1 MKLMKKNIQPST
13 LTNETPSALPPTRL
27 FILADLHQRIQSLFK
42 KLFLSSLTR
51 RIVILNL
58 AALGVLVT
66 SILYLNQFRDGLIE
80 AKIESLRTQG
90 KIIAGAIAASATV
103 DTNSILIDPQKL
115 LELQIGES
123 VAPTPQSADSWDFPI
138 NPEQIAP
145 LLRRLIAP
153 ETTRARIYDRDA
165 TLLLDSRV
173 LYSSGKVFSYDLP
186 PIETKETLWKSLCSW
201 FSNTLYGNGLALD
214 REKAKGY
221 VDIHPEVYQ
230 ALNGSSATAKRRN
243 RQGQLIVSVAVPV
256 QRYRAVVGALLLS
269 TLGSDIDDIV
279 KGERLVIFKV
289 FAVVGSVLL
298 VLSLFL
304 AHTIAHPLSKLSAS
318 ANRVRHGNNKRIE
331 IPDFSEREDEIGH
344 LSTSICDMTNAL
356 YMRIEAIERFA
367 ADVSHELK
375 NPLTSLRSA
384 VETLPL
390 TKNKE
395 TQEKL
400 LKIIQHDIRRLDR
413 LITDISDASRLDAEL
428 ARETAQIV
436 DMNLLLE
443 NLIHAVREVYSSQQT
458 IDINLNIVPHPHDKH
473 YFVLGYELR
482 LGQVISNLLANA
494 RSFVPHDN
502 GKIWITMTGK
512 ASTLILTVED
522 NGPGIRSEN
531 INHIFERFYT
541 DRPNEDAFGQNSGL
555 GLFIS
560 RQIIE
565 AHNGTL
571 TAENIIDPTLENS
584 KIGARFII
592 MLPLAK
598 VNSLSEAKNRTTK

>member
-1 MKLMKKNIQPST
+1 MKLFCRKNLNGDQIDDKKYST
-13 LTNETPSALPPTRL
+13 GNLAKNNTKWLSLPP
-27 FILADLHQRIQSLFK
+27 FSILANFRFRIRRLLRQLLF
-42 KLFLSSLTR
+42 SSLTR
-51 RIVILNL
+51 RIVILNI
-58 AALGVLVT
+58 AALAILVT
-66 SILYLNQFRDGLIE
+66 GILYLNQFRDGLIE
-80 AKIESLRTQG
+80 AKIKSLCTKG

-115 LELQIGES
+115 LELQAGES
-123 VAPTPQSADSWDFPI
+123 ITPAPQSTDSWDFPI
-138 NPEQIAP
+138 NPEQVAP
-145 LLRRLIAP
+145 LLRRLITP
-153 ETTRARIYDRDA
+153 KTTRARIYDRDA

-173 LYSSGKVFSYDLP
+173 LYSSGEVFSYDLP
-186 PIETKETLWKSLCSW
+186 PLKTEKNLWERLTSW
-201 FSNTLYGNGLALD
+201 FSNAFYGNGIAID
-214 REKAKGY
+214 REQEKNRGIA
-221 VDIHPEVYQ
+221 HPEVYR
-230 ALNGSSATAKRRN
+230 ALNGSLATAKRRN

-269 TLGSDIDDIV
+269 TTGSDIDNIV

-318 ANRVRHGNNKRIE
+318 ANRVRNGNNKRVE
-331 IPDFSEREDEIGH
+331 IPDFSMREDEIGH
-344 LSTSICDMTNAL
+344 LSTSIRDMTNAL

-390 TKNKE
+390 AKNE
-395 TQEKL
+395 EAQEQL
-400 LKIIQHDIRRLDR
+400 LEIIQHDVRRLDR

-436 DMNLLLE
+436 DMTRLLE
-443 NLIHAVREVYSSQQT
+443 SLVHAVHEVYRNTQS
-458 IDINLNIVPHPHDKH
+458 IDISLNIVPRPYGKA
-473 YFVLGYELR
+473 YLVLGHELR
-482 LGQVISNLLANA
+482 LGQVISNLIENA
-494 RSFVPHDN
+494 RSFIPHDN
-502 GKIWITMTGK
+502 GKIYITMK
-512 ASTLILTVED
+512 SHASTLILTIED

-531 INHIFERFYT
+531 IERIFERFYT
-541 DRPNEDAFGQNSGL
+541 DRPSEDTFGQNSGL
-555 GLFIS
+555 GLSIS

-565 AHNGTL
+565 AHNGTI
-571 TAENIIDPTLENS
+571 TAENIVDPKLENS

-592 MLPLAK
+592 MLPFAK
-598 VNSLSEAKNRTTK
+598 

>member
-1 MKLMKKNIQPST
+1 MTENTQLEDLRKKAPNTITSSWFSV
-13 LTNETPSALPPTRL
+13 LVSLHIRARRL
-27 FILADLHQRIQSLFK
+27 FRQLF
-42 KLFLSSLTR
+42 FSSLTR

-66 SILYLNQFRDGLIE
+66 GILYLNQFRDGLIE
-80 AKIESLRTQG
+80 AKIESLCIQG

-115 LELQIGES
+115 LELQTGES
-123 VAPTPQSADSWDFPI
+123 ITPAPQSTDSWDFPI
-138 NPEQIAP
+138 NPEQVAP
-145 LLRRLIAP
+145 LLRRLITP
-153 ETTRARIYDRDA
+153 KTTRARIYDRDA

-173 LYSSGKVFSYDLP
+173 LYSSGEVFSYDLP
-186 PIETKETLWKSLCSW
+186 PIKIEQSLWKRLYSW
-201 FSNTLYGNGLALD
+201 FSNVLYGSGLTID
-214 REKAKGY
+214 REQAKSSG
-221 VDIHPEVYQ
+221 IAHSEVYR
-230 ALNGSSATAKRRN
+230 ALNGFPATARRRN

-269 TLGSDIDDIV
+269 TTGSDIDNIV

-289 FAVVGSVLL
+289 FAVVGTVLL

-318 ANRVRHGNNKRIE
+318 ADRVRHGNNKRVE
-331 IPDFSEREDEIGH
+331 IPDFSMREDEIGH
-344 LSTSICDMTNAL
+344 LSTSIRDMTNAL

-390 TKNKE
+390 TKNE
-395 TQEKL
+395 EAQTQL
-400 LKIIQHDIRRLDR
+400 FKIIQHDVRRLDR
-413 LITDISDASRLDAEL
+413 LITDISDASRLDAEF

-436 DMNLLLE
+436 DMKILLE
-443 NLIHAVREVYSSQQT
+443 SLVHAVREVYRNTKTVNIS
-458 IDINLNIVPHPHDKH
+458 LNIRPRPNGKD
-473 YFVLGYELR
+473 YLVLGHELR
-482 LGQVISNLLANA
+482 LGQVISNLIENA
-494 RSFVPHDN
+494 RSFAPKDN
-502 GKIWITMTGK
+502 GQIYITMK
-512 ASTLILTVED
+512 SNPSTLTLIIED

-531 INHIFERFYT
+531 IERIFERFYT

-555 GLFIS
+555 GLSIS

-565 AHNGTL
+565 AHNGII
-571 TAENIIDPTLENS
+571 TAENVADSTIKNS
-584 KIGARFII
+584 KTGARFII
-592 MLPLAK
+592 TLPFAQNFSNQK
-598 VNSLSEAKNRTTK
+598 KKT

>member
-1 MKLMKKNIQPST
+1 MTDNSQLETLQKTTVNGTSSTPFLMFARLHLRTQ
-13 LTNETPSALPPTRL
+13 RL
-27 FILADLHQRIQSLFK
+27 FRQLLF
-42 KLFLSSLTR
+42 SSLTR
-51 RIVILNL
+51 RIVILNI
-58 AALGVLVT
+58 AALAILVT
-66 SILYLNQFRDGLIE
+66 GILYLNQFRDGLIE
-80 AKIESLRTQG
+80 AKIKSLCTQG

-115 LELQIGES
+115 LELQTGES
-123 VAPTPQSADSWDFPI
+123 VTPAPQSTDSWDFPI
-138 NPEQIAP
+138 NPEQVAP
-145 LLRRLIAP
+145 LLRRLITP
-153 ETTRARIYDRDA
+153 KTTRARIYDRDA

-173 LYSSGKVFSYDLP
+173 LYSSGEVFSYDLP
-186 PIETKETLWKSLCSW
+186 PLKTEQSMWDRLTSW
-201 FSNTLYGNGLALD
+201 YSSTFYGKGIALD
-214 REKAKGY
+214 REQTKTSGIAAY
-221 VDIHPEVYQ
+221 PEVYR
-230 ALNGSSATAKRRN
+230 ALNGSLATAKRRN

-269 TLGSDIDDIV
+269 TTGSDIDNIV

-318 ANRVRHGNNKRIE
+318 ANRVRNGNNQRVE
-331 IPDFSEREDEIGH
+331 IPDFSMREDEIGH
-344 LSTSICDMTNAL
+344 LSTSIRDMTNAL

-390 TKNKE
+390 AKNE
-395 TQEKL
+395 EAQEKL
-400 LKIIQHDIRRLDR
+400 LEIIQHDVRRLDR

-428 ARETAQIV
+428 ARETAEIV
-436 DMNLLLE
+436 DMTPLLE
-443 NLIHAVREVYSSQQT
+443 SLVHAVQEVYRNTQT
-458 IDINLNIVPHPHDKH
+458 IDISLNIVPRPHGKS
-473 YFVLGYELR
+473 YLVLGHELR
-482 LGQVISNLLANA
+482 LGQVISNLLENA
-494 RSFVPHDN
+494 RSFIPRN
-502 GKIWITMTGK
+502 RGKICITMK
-512 ASTLILTVED
+512 SHASTLILTIED

-531 INHIFERFYT
+531 IERIFERFYT

-555 GLFIS
+555 GLSIS

-565 AHNGTL
+565 AHNGTI
-571 TAENIIDPTLENS
+571 TAENIIDPTLG
-584 KIGARFII
+584 KCKTGARFII

-598 VNSLSEAKNRTTK
+598 

>member
-1 MKLMKKNIQPST
+1 MTKDSQLETLQKTTKKSGISPT
-13 LTNETPSALPPTRL
+13 LFPMSAH
-27 FILADLHQRIQSLFK
+27 LHLRIQRLLRQLF
-42 KLFLSSLTR
+42 FSSLTR
-51 RIVILNL
+51 RIVILNI
-58 AALGVLVT
+58 AALAVLVT
-66 SILYLNQFRDGLIE
+66 GILYLNQFRDGLIE
-80 AKIESLRTQG
+80 AKVKSLCTQG

-115 LELQIGES
+115 LELHAGES
-123 VAPTPQSADSWDFPI
+123 VTPAPQSTDSWDFPI
-138 NPEQIAP
+138 NPEQVAP

-153 ETTRARIYDRDA
+153 QTTRARIYDRDA

-173 LYSSGKVFSYDLP
+173 LYSSGEVFSYDLP
-186 PIETKETLWKSLCSW
+186 PLKTEQNMWERLTSW
-201 FSNTLYGNGLALD
+201 FSRTFEGNNIALD
-214 REKAKGY
+214 REQIKNNGIAY
-221 VDIHPEVYQ
+221 PEVYR
-230 ALNGSSATAKRRN
+230 ALNGSLATAKRRN

-269 TLGSDIDDIV
+269 TTGSDIDNIV

-289 FAVVGSVLL
+289 FGVLGSVLL

-318 ANRVRHGNNKRIE
+318 ANRVRNGNNKRVE
-331 IPDFSEREDEIGH
+331 IPDFSMREDEIGH
-344 LSTSICDMTNAL
+344 LSTSIRDMTNAL

-390 TKNKE
+390 AKNE
-395 TQEKL
+395 EAQEQL
-400 LKIIQHDIRRLDR
+400 FEIIQHDVRRLDR

-436 DMNLLLE
+436 DMTLLLE
-443 NLIHAVREVYSSQQT
+443 SLVHAVQEVYRNTQT
-458 IDINLNIVPHPHDKH
+458 IDISLNIVPRPHGKA
-473 YFVLGYELR
+473 YLVLGHELR
-482 LGQVISNLLANA
+482 LGQVMSNLIENA
-494 RSFVPHDN
+494 RSFIPHES
-502 GKIWITMTGK
+502 GKICITMKSHGS
-512 ASTLILTVED
+512 ALILTIED

-531 INHIFERFYT
+531 IERIFERFYT
-541 DRPNEDAFGQNSGL
+541 DRPNEDSFGQNSGL
-555 GLFIS
+555 GLSIS

-565 AHNGTL
+565 AHNGTIK
-571 TAENIIDPTLENS
+571 AENVFDPELGNS
-584 KIGARFII
+584 KTGARFII

-598 VNSLSEAKNRTTK
+598 

>member
-1 MKLMKKNIQPST
+1 MTNNFQLVTLQNKIPNDIPST
-13 LTNETPSALPPTRL
+13 RFPTLVHLYSRVQRL
-27 FILADLHQRIQSLFK
+27 FRQLF
-42 KLFLSSLTR
+42 FSSLTR

-66 SILYLNQFRDGLIE
+66 SISYLNQFRDGLIE

-115 LELQIGES
+115 LELQAGES
-123 VAPTPQSADSWDFPI
+123 ITPTPQSTDTWDFPI
-138 NPEQIAP
+138 NPEQVAP
-145 LLRRLIAP
+145 LLRRLITP
-153 ETTRARIYDRDA
+153 KTTRARIYDRDA

-173 LYSSGKVFSYDLP
+173 LYSSGEIFSYDLP
-186 PIETKETLWKSLCSW
+186 PIKIKKNLWERFSSW
-201 FSNTLYGNGLALD
+201 FSNTIYGNGLTLD
-214 REKAKGY
+214 REQTKSNGAIY
-221 VDIHPEVYQ
+221 PEVYR
-230 ALNGSSATAKRRN
+230 ALNGFSATAKRRN
-243 RQGQLIVSVAVPV
+243 KQGQLIVSVAVPV

-269 TLGSDIDDIV
+269 TIGSDIDNIV

-289 FAVVGSVLL
+289 FSVVGSVLL
-298 VLSLFL
+298 VLSMFL
-304 AHTIAHPLSKLSAS
+304 AHTIANPLSKLSAS
-318 ANRVRHGNNKRIE
+318 ANRVRNGNNKRVE

-344 LSTSICDMTNAL
+344 LSTSIRDMTNAL

-390 TKNKE
+390 TKNE
-395 TQEKL
+395 AAQQQL
-400 LKIIQHDIRRLDR
+400 LEIIQHDVRRLDR

-436 DMNLLLE
+436 DMSVLLE
-443 NLIHAVREVYSSQQT
+443 SLIHAIREVYRNKQT
-458 IDINLNIVPHPHDKH
+458 IDINLNIIPRLNGKH
-473 YFVLGYELR
+473 YLVLGHELR
-482 LGQVISNLLANA
+482 LGQVISNLIENA
-494 RSFVPHDN
+494 RSFIPLNN
-502 GKIWITMTGK
+502 GKIDITMK
-512 ASTLILTVED
+512 SQDSMLILTVED

-531 INHIFERFYT
+531 IDHIFERFYT

-555 GLFIS
+555 GLSIS

-571 TAENIIDPTLENS
+571 TAENIFDPSLKNKKT
-584 KIGARFII
+584 GARFII
-592 MLPLAK
+592 VLPFAK
-598 VNSLSEAKNRTTK
+598 QNKKI

>member
-1 MKLMKKNIQPST
+1 MTKNTQLETLQKTTPNGFPS
-13 LTNETPSALPPTRL
+13 PP
-27 FILADLHQRIQSLFK
+27 FSILANFRFRIRRLLRQLLF
-42 KLFLSSLTR
+42 SSLTR
-51 RIVILNL
+51 RIVILNI
-58 AALGVLVT
+58 AALAILVT
-66 SILYLNQFRDGLIE
+66 GILYLNQFRDGLIE
-80 AKIESLRTQG
+80 AKIKSLCTKG

-115 LELQIGES
+115 LELQAGES
-123 VAPTPQSADSWDFPI
+123 ITPAPQSTDSWDFPI
-138 NPEQIAP
+138 NPEQVAP
-145 LLRRLIAP
+145 LLRRLITP
-153 ETTRARIYDRDA
+153 KTTRARIYDRDA

-173 LYSSGKVFSYDLP
+173 LYSSGEVFSYDLP
-186 PIETKETLWKSLCSW
+186 PLKTEKNLWERLTSW
-201 FSNTLYGNGLALD
+201 FSNAFYGNGIAID
-214 REKAKGY
+214 REQEKNRGIA
-221 VDIHPEVYQ
+221 HPEVYR
-230 ALNGSSATAKRRN
+230 ALNGSLATAKRRN

-269 TLGSDIDDIV
+269 TTGSDIDNIV

-318 ANRVRHGNNKRIE
+318 ANRVRNGNNKRVE
-331 IPDFSEREDEIGH
+331 IPDFSMREDEIGH
-344 LSTSICDMTNAL
+344 LSTSIRDMTNAL

-390 TKNKE
+390 AKNE
-395 TQEKL
+395 EAQEQL
-400 LKIIQHDIRRLDR
+400 LEIIQHDVRRLDR

-436 DMNLLLE
+436 DMTRLLE
-443 NLIHAVREVYSSQQT
+443 SLVHAVHEVYRNTQS
-458 IDINLNIVPHPHDKH
+458 IDISLNIVPRPYGKA
-473 YFVLGYELR
+473 YLVLGHELR
-482 LGQVISNLLANA
+482 LGQVISNLIENA
-494 RSFVPHDN
+494 RSFIPHDN
-502 GKIWITMTGK
+502 GKIYITMK
-512 ASTLILTVED
+512 SHASTLILTIED

-531 INHIFERFYT
+531 IERIFERFYT
-541 DRPNEDAFGQNSGL
+541 DRPSEDTFGQNSGL
-555 GLFIS
+555 GLSIS

-565 AHNGTL
+565 AHNGTI
-571 TAENIIDPTLENS
+571 TAENIVDPKLENS

-592 MLPLAK
+592 MLPFAK
-598 VNSLSEAKNRTTK
+598 

>member
-1 MKLMKKNIQPST
+1 MTKDIQLETLQKTTKNGIPST
-13 LTNETPSALPPTRL
+13 PFPMFTHLHIRVQHLLRQLL
-27 FILADLHQRIQSLFK
+27 F
-42 KLFLSSLTR
+42 SSLTR
-51 RIVILNL
+51 RIVMLNI
-58 AALGVLVT
+58 AALAVLVT
-66 SILYLNQFRDGLIE
+66 GILYLNQFRDGLIE
-80 AKIESLRTQG
+80 AKIKSLCTQG

-115 LELQIGES
+115 LELHAGES
-123 VAPTPQSADSWDFPI
+123 VTPAPQSTDSWDFPI
-138 NPEQIAP
+138 NPEQVAP
-145 LLRRLIAP
+145 LLRRLITP
-153 ETTRARIYDRDA
+153 KTTRARIYDRDA

-173 LYSSGKVFSYDLP
+173 LYSSGEVFSYDLP
-186 PIETKETLWKSLCSW
+186 PLKTEQNIWESLTSW
-201 FSNTLYGNGLALD
+201 FSHTFYGNNIALD
-214 REKAKGY
+214 REQMKNSGIAY
-221 VDIHPEVYQ
+221 PEVYR
-230 ALNGSSATAKRRN
+230 ALNGSLATAKRRN

-269 TLGSDIDDIV
+269 TTGSDIDNIV

-318 ANRVRHGNNKRIE
+318 ANRVRNGNNKRVE
-331 IPDFSEREDEIGH
+331 IPDFSMREDEIGH
-344 LSTSICDMTNAL
+344 LSTSIRDMTNAL

-390 TKNKE
+390 AKNE
-395 TQEKL
+395 EAQEQL
-400 LKIIQHDIRRLDR
+400 FEIIQHDVRRLDR

-436 DMNLLLE
+436 DMTLLLE
-443 NLIHAVREVYSSQQT
+443 SLVHAVQEVYRNRQS
-458 IDINLNIVPHPHDKH
+458 IDISLNIVPRPHGKA
-473 YFVLGYELR
+473 YLVLGHELR
-482 LGQVISNLLANA
+482 LGQVISNLIENA
-494 RSFVPHDN
+494 RSFIPHEN
-502 GKIWITMTGK
+502 GKICITMNSH
-512 ASTLILTVED
+512 ASTLILTIED

-531 INHIFERFYT
+531 IERIFERFYT
-541 DRPNEDAFGQNSGL
+541 DRPNEDSFGQNSGL
-555 GLFIS
+555 GLSIS

-565 AHNGTL
+565 AHNGTIK
-571 TAENIIDPTLENS
+571 AENIVDPELENH
-584 KIGARFII
+584 KTGARFII

-598 VNSLSEAKNRTTK
+598 

>member
-1 MKLMKKNIQPST
+1 MTKHTQLKALPHRIPNDISSTRLST
-13 LTNETPSALPPTRL
+13 LTHLRFRARRL
-27 FILADLHQRIQSLFK
+27 FRQLF
-42 KLFLSSLTR
+42 FSSLTR

-90 KIIAGAIAASATV
+90 KIIAGAIAASATI

-115 LELQIGES
+115 LELQAGES
-123 VAPTPQSADSWDFPI
+123 VTPAPQSTDTWDFPI
-138 NPEQIAP
+138 NPEQVAP
-145 LLRRLIAP
+145 LLRRLITP
-153 ETTRARIYDRDA
+153 KTTRARIYDRDA

-173 LYSSGKVFSYDLP
+173 LYSSGEIFSYDLP
-186 PIETKETLWKSLCSW
+186 PIETQKNLWERLYSW
-201 FSNTLYGNGLALD
+201 FSQTLYGNGLVLD
-214 REKAKGY
+214 REQTKGNGAVY
-221 VDIHPEVYQ
+221 PEVYR

-269 TLGSDIDDIV
+269 TIGSDIDNIV

-289 FAVVGSVLL
+289 FVVVGSVLL

-304 AHTIAHPLSKLSAS
+304 AHTIANPLSRLSAS
-318 ANRVRHGNNKRIE
+318 ANRVRHGHNKRVE
-331 IPDFSEREDEIGH
+331 IPDFSAREDEIGH
-344 LSTSICDMTNAL
+344 LSTSIRDMTNAL

-390 TKNKE
+390 AKNKAA
-395 TQEKL
+395 QLKL
-400 LKIIQHDIRRLDR
+400 FEIIQHDVRRLDR

-436 DMNLLLE
+436 DLGSLLKNLTYA
-443 NLIHAVREVYSSQQT
+443 IREVYRNKQN
-458 IDINLNIVPHPHDKH
+458 IDISLDIIPRLHDKP
-473 YFVLGYELR
+473 YLVLGHELR
-482 LGQVISNLLANA
+482 LGQVISNIIENA
-494 RSFVPHDN
+494 RSFIPHKN
-502 GKIWITMTGK
+502 GKIYIKMKSNT
-512 ASTLILTVED
+512 SILILTIED

-531 INHIFERFYT
+531 IDHIFERFYT
-541 DRPNEDAFGQNSGL
+541 DRPTEDAFGQNSGL
-555 GLFIS
+555 GLSIS

-571 TAENIIDPTLENS
+571 TAENIIDPSLTDS
-584 KIGARFII
+584 KSGARFII
-592 MLPLAK
+592 TLPL
-598 VNSLSEAKNRTTK
+598 VQ

>member
-1 MKLMKKNIQPST
+1 MTKNTQLETLQKTTPNGFPS
-13 LTNETPSALPPTRL
+13 PP
-27 FILADLHQRIQSLFK
+27 FSILANFRFRIRRLLRQLLF
-42 KLFLSSLTR
+42 SSLTR
-51 RIVILNL
+51 RIVILNI
-58 AALGVLVT
+58 AALAILVT
-66 SILYLNQFRDGLIE
+66 GILYLNQFRDGLIE
-80 AKIESLRTQG
+80 AKIKSLCTKG

-115 LELQIGES
+115 LELQAGES
-123 VAPTPQSADSWDFPI
+123 VTPAPQSTDSWDFPI
-138 NPEQIAP
+138 NPEQVAP
-145 LLRRLIAP
+145 LLRRLITP
-153 ETTRARIYDRDA
+153 KTTRARIYDRDA

-173 LYSSGKVFSYDLP
+173 LYSSGEVFSYDLP
-186 PIETKETLWKSLCSW
+186 PLKTEKNLWERLTSW
-201 FSNTLYGNGLALD
+201 FSNAFYGNGIAID
-214 REKAKGY
+214 REQEKNRGIA
-221 VDIHPEVYQ
+221 HPEVYR
-230 ALNGSSATAKRRN
+230 ALNGSLATAKRRN

-269 TLGSDIDDIV
+269 TTGSDIDNIV

-318 ANRVRHGNNKRIE
+318 ANRVRNGNNKRVE
-331 IPDFSEREDEIGH
+331 IPDFSMREDEIGH
-344 LSTSICDMTNAL
+344 LSTSIRDMTNAL

-390 TKNKE
+390 AKNE
-395 TQEKL
+395 EAQEQL
-400 LKIIQHDIRRLDR
+400 LEIIQHDVRRLDR

-436 DMNLLLE
+436 DMTQLLE
-443 NLIHAVREVYSSQQT
+443 SLVHAAHEVYRNTQS
-458 IDINLNIVPHPHDKH
+458 IDISLNIVPRPYGKA
-473 YFVLGYELR
+473 YLVLGHELR
-482 LGQVISNLLANA
+482 LGQVISNLIENA
-494 RSFVPHDN
+494 RSFIPHDN
-502 GKIWITMTGK
+502 GKIYITMK
-512 ASTLILTVED
+512 SHASTLILTIED

-531 INHIFERFYT
+531 IERIFERFYT
-541 DRPNEDAFGQNSGL
+541 DRPSEDTFGQNSGL
-555 GLFIS
+555 GLSIS

-565 AHNGTL
+565 AHNGTI
-571 TAENIIDPTLENS
+571 TAENIVDPKLENS

-592 MLPLAK
+592 MLPFAK
-598 VNSLSEAKNRTTK
+598 